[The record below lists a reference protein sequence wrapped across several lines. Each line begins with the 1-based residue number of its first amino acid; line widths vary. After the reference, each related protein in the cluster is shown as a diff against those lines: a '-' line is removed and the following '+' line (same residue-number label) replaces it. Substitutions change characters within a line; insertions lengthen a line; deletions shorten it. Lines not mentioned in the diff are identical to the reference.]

1 MTTVNQCY
9 ILDIESKS
17 DMDMRSILVA
27 NGDTVPFNVERVYY
41 LYGVPGNESR
51 GAHAHKELY
60 QLIVALN
67 GSFDVVLD
75 DGVNKK
81 TFTLSNPNQGLLVV
95 PGLWRDLNNFS
106 SPDVVCLV
114 LASMTYSEDD
124 YIRNYEDFLDFK
136 QNNL

>member
-1 MTTVNQCY
+1 
-9 ILDIESKS
+9 
-17 DMDMRSILVA
+17 MRSISVV
-27 NGDTVPFNVERVYY
+27 NGDTIPFNIERVYY
-41 LYGVPGNESR
+41 LYGVPGNKSR

-81 TFTLSNPNQGLLVV
+81 TFTLSDPSQGLLVV
-95 PGLWRDLNNFS
+95 PGLWRDLKNFS
-106 SPDVVCLV
+106 SPDAVCLV

-124 YIRNYEDFLDFK
+124 YIRDYNDFLDFK
-136 QNNL
+136 QLIL